1 MSTHDNWYHVIDKMT
16 MKSSIVAIDHFQG
29 HYVIEGFGAFF
40 DVQSCD

>member
-16 MKSSIVAIDHFQG
+16 MKCSIVAIDHFQG

-40 DVQSCD
+40 DMQSCD